1 MQAMCIGIIRIFIIC
16 LFVHVRNG
24 VFRFLFFFSAD
35 KRDVCYDILLI
46 FEIKRFLWN
55 LKREER
61 LTTASKK
68 YNLSA
73 KAHNRT
79 AQPREPYV

>member
-1 MQAMCIGIIRIFIIC
+1 MRYVCVSIFV
-16 LFVHVRNG
+16 LF
-24 VFRFLFFFSAD
+24 FLFAVQAD
-35 KRDVCYDILLI
+35 KQDVCYDILLI

-61 LTTASKK
+61 YTAAFKK

-73 KAHNRT
+73 KALNRDT
-79 AQPREPYV
+79 HC